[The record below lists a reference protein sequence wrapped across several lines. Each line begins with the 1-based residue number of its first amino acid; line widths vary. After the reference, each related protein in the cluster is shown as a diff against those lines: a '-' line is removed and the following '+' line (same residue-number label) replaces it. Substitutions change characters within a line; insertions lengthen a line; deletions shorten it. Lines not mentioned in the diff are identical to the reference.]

1 MGRPT
6 KREQT
11 NRKIAAAV
19 TKLTPE
25 VVKKLEE
32 AFAMDCT
39 VSEAC
44 LYAEISRQTY
54 YDWIK
59 KNKKLADRFDELR
72 ETPVLKA
79 RATIIKGLDNVG
91 TAQWYIER
99 KRKTEFTSR
108 QEHTGADGAP
118 LVELTETLKEIIKRH

>member
-11 NRKIAAAV
+11 NKKIAAAV

-32 AFAMDCT
+32 AFAMDCP

-44 LYAEISRQTY
+44 LYAGISRTTY
-54 YDWIK
+54 YEWIK
-59 KNKKLADRFDELR
+59 LNPELANRFEELR
-72 ETPVLKA
+72 DKPVLKA
-79 RATIIKGLDNVG
+79 RSTIVQGLDNVG

-99 KRKTEFTSR
+99 KRKAEFTSR

-118 LVELTETLKEIIKRH
+118 LMELNETMKEIIKRQ

>member
-19 TKLTPE
+19 TKLTPQ

-32 AFAMDCT
+32 AFAMDSP

-44 LYAEISRQTY
+44 LYAGISRTTY
-54 YDWIK
+54 YEWIK
-59 KNKKLADRFDELR
+59 LNPELANRFEELR
-72 ETPVLKA
+72 DKPVLKA
-79 RATIIKGLDNVG
+79 RATIVKGLDNVG

-99 KRKTEFTSR
+99 KRKAEFTSR

-118 LVELTETLKEIIKRH
+118 LVELTETLKEIINRK